1 NAVDDSN
8 QIGILPARRHEIDQA
23 GDASGRF
30 DIGLED
36 QSVAAITAARR
47 FDFIRGQETPAAI
60 FFVAEQ
66 RREARTR
73 IEARETEPIDRTVA
87 TDKRPGLRVTQ
98 ECVIFDLH
106 QLRTLLVRRSCLRQL
121 RDAVAREPKYGPL
134 RLGFRSALSVK

>member
-1 NAVDDSN
+1 MSFADPRNDRAVFETDDQLHSHRHLAANAVDDAN

-30 DIGLED
+30 DLGLED

-66 RREARTR
+66 RRETGA
-73 IEARETEPIDRTVA
+73 
-87 TDKRPGLRVTQ
+87 
-98 ECVIFDLH
+98 
-106 QLRTLLVRRSCLRQL
+106 
-121 RDAVAREPKYGPL
+121 
-134 RLGFRSALSVK
+134 